1 MRQGAKTKLR
11 LDRAEGRYKDDP
23 YQERTYREDGS
34 GVTLLD

>member
-11 LDRAEGRYKDDP
+11 VDRAEGRYQDDP